1 MTTSR
6 SGLTFALA
14 VLLVLVS
21 STALAQ
27 WVEFVEESA
36 VRISSAPELGLGDT
50 TEKDYAWGDVDN
62 DGDTD
67 LVVARKEP
75 FTSEGKFPNVLFL
88 NQNGVLTDRT
98 SDFASASTVPG
109 DEGFLTPTN
118 DRDIILVDLDL
129 DGYLDAVTA
138 TTISDDDTKAIGH
151 PRIYMNLGCSTPG
164 LTCSTA
170 QWQGLRYEET
180 RIPTML
186 SHGGGPGFN
195 PRFCSV
201 SAGDLTG
208 DGYPELYF
216 GDYDSSGAGGSSQ
229 PPGAD
234 FNDKL
239 LINGGAASPAYF
251 TDVTP
256 DPMRFQGTPP
266 GISQGFEE
274 SAFGAA
280 NAIVDMNDDNVRDI
294 VKQTSLS
301 SPTYVGVAFNDSTPT
316 LAFFDTYEVVNQQS
330 PYFVSAG
337 HLNDDDLTDLV
348 ISDDGPDR
356 YILNQGGGFLPDFIS
371 FGFAFLHNGPGSSAS
386 DDGFGSNSVIRDL
399 DRDGKNDVIITDV
412 DVDIGPCFSGRRT
425 HIYRNQG
432 GGDNT
437 VLQEVTEGSACENF
451 QGNPA
456 SCLVATIP
464 ADMLE
469 GVHDI
474 AVFDVTGDGWDDLVV
489 GRCDTTEVYRNV
501 PPGNPVGIVEQL
513 EPSAQLRIGKFGE
526 QLTLNWGD
534 SCVSGDTDYSIFEGR
549 IAPPFAE
556 YEALTCSTGGA
567 TISNI
572 TPSTT
577 SSFYLI
583 VPNNGTF
590 EGGYG
595 ISSQGVPRRQGDGAC
610 FAQNMAPC
618 DN

>member
-1 MTTSR
+1 MTISR
-6 SGLTFALA
+6 LGLISALA
-14 VLLVLVS
+14 IVL
-21 STALAQ
+21 ALASPAASAQ
-27 WVEFVEESA
+27 WLEFVDESET
-36 VRISSAPELGLGDT
+36 RISAAPELGLADT
-50 TEKDYAWGDVDN
+50 TEKDYAWGDLDK

-75 FTSEGKFPNVLFL
+75 FTSDGKFPNVLFL

-98 SDFASASTVPG
+98 SDFASASAVPG
-109 DEGFLTPTN
+109 DQGFLTPTN

-129 DGYLDAVTA
+129 DGYLDVVTA
-138 TTISDDDTKAIGH
+138 TTISDADPKAIGH

-164 LTCSTA
+164 AFCSTP
-170 QWQGLRYEET
+170 QWLGLRYEEP

-186 SHGGGPGFN
+186 SHGGGAGFN

-239 LINGGAASPAYF
+239 LVNGGAASPASF
-251 TDVTP
+251 KDVTP

-266 GISQGFEE
+266 GIADGFEV

-280 NAIVDMNDDNVRDI
+280 NAIVDMNDDNIRDI
-294 VKQTSLS
+294 VKQTSLAA
-301 SPTYVGVAFNDSTPT
+301 PRYVGVAFNDSSTA
-316 LAFFDTYEVVNQQS
+316 LGFFDTYEIVDEFA

-337 HLNDDDLTDLV
+337 QLNDDGLTDLV
-348 ISDDGPDR
+348 ISDDGADR
-356 YILNQGGGFLPDFIS
+356 YILNQGGGFVPDFIS
-371 FGFAFLHNGPGSSAS
+371 FGFQFLHNGPGGSAS
-386 DDGFGSNSVIRDL
+386 DDGFGSNSLIRDL
-399 DRDGKNDVIITDV
+399 DQDGKNDVIITDV
-412 DVDIGPCFSGRRT
+412 DVDIGPCLSGRRM

-437 VLQEVTEGSACENF
+437 VLQEVTEGENCQNF
-451 QGNPA
+451 LGNPPE
-456 SCLVATIP
+456 CLVTTIP
-464 ADMLE
+464 ANMLE
-469 GVHDI
+469 GVHDV

-489 GRCDTTEVYRNV
+489 GRCSTTEVYRSI
-501 PPGNPVGIVEQL
+501 PPGNPVGVVAQL

-534 SCVSGDTDYSIFEGR
+534 SCVSGDSDYSIFEGR
-549 IAPPFAE
+549 IDPPFVA
-556 YEALTCSTGGA
+556 YEALTCTTSGA
-567 TISNI
+567 TVANI
-572 TPSTT
+572 TPLLEST
-577 SSFYLI
+577 FYLI

-595 ISSQGVPRRQGDGAC
+595 VNSQGVPRGQGTGAC
-610 FAQNMAPC
+610 FRQNLAPC
-618 DN
+618 DE